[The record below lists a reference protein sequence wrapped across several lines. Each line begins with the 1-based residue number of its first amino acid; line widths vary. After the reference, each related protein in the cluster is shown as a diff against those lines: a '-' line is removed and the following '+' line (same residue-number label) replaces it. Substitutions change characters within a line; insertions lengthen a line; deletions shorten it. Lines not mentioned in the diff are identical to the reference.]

1 MRLFRR
7 PRGPIEEWQP
17 RLYAILIALVLIVGW
32 LIAFIVKN
40 DENVQLDF
48 VLLDAHLSLFWL
60 IILLLAIGFLGG
72 VLTSQLY
79 RRRRRSDRVGALGG
93 SAEEHRGPDG

>member
-48 VLLDAHLSLFWL
+48 VLLDAHLSLIWL
-60 IILLLAIGFLGG
+60 MILLLAIGFLGG

-79 RRRRRSDRVGALGG
+79 RRRRRSDRVERP
-93 SAEEHRGPDG
+93 EE

>member
-7 PRGPIEEWQP
+7 PGGPIEEWQP

-48 VLLDAHLSLFWL
+48 VLLDAHLSLIWL

-79 RRRRRSDRVGALGG
+79 RRRRRSEGVGASGG

>member
-17 RLYAILIALVLIVGW
+17 RLYAILIVLVLIVGW

-48 VLLDAHLSLFWL
+48 VLLDAHLSLIWL

-79 RRRRRSDRVGALGG
+79 RRRRRSDRVGRP
-93 SAEEHRGPDG
+93 EE

>member
-7 PRGPIEEWQP
+7 AGGPIEEWQP
-17 RLYAILIALVLIVGW
+17 RLYAILIALVLIVAW

-40 DENVQLDF
+40 DDKVQLDF
-48 VLLDAHLSLFWL
+48 VLLDAHLSLIWL
-60 IILLLAIGFLGG
+60 MILLLAIGFVGG

-79 RRRRRSDRVGALGG
+79 RRRRRSDRSRLP
-93 SAEEHRGPDG
+93 EE

>member
-7 PRGPIEEWQP
+7 PTGPIEEWQP
-17 RLYAILIALVLIVGW
+17 RLYAILIALVLIVAW

-40 DENVQLDF
+40 DDRVQLDF
-48 VLLDAHLSLFWL
+48 VVLDAHLSLIWL

-72 VLTSQLY
+72 ILASQLY
-79 RRRRRSDRVGALGG
+79 RRRRALGR
-93 SAEEHRGPDG
+93 SADEHRGPDG

>member
-7 PRGPIEEWQP
+7 RPEGPIEDWQP
-17 RLYAILIALVLIVGW
+17 RLYAILIGFVLIVAW

-40 DENVQLDF
+40 NDNVKIDF
-48 VLLDAHLSLFWL
+48 VIFSGHTSLIWL

-72 VLTSQLY
+72 VLLSQVY
-79 RRRRRSDRVGALGG
+79 RRRRRLRGGANEDRGA
-93 SAEEHRGPDG
+93 DG